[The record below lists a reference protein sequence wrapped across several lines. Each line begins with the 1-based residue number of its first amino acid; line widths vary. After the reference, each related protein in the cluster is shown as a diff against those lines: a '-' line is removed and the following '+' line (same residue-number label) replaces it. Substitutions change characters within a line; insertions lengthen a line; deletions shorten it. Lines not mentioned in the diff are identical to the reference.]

1 MNLCPAFIAVSVA
14 LAATPAYADDGD
26 VLKGLAYAKS
36 TCAGCHAILASQ
48 ADSPAVTAPP
58 FEAIA
63 NTRGMTE
70 TALAVWFRTPHATMP
85 NLIIQGEDVANVIA
99 YIMSLRGKT

>member
-1 MNLCPAFIAVSVA
+1 MMLRPALIAIWIAVS
-14 LAATPAYADDGD
+14 ATAGYADDGD

-48 ADSPAVTAPP
+48 ADSPVAAAPP